1 MENGFKQVYSWEFLN
16 EPLWRW
22 FVMFGIFLLIA
33 ASWRHI
39 LEYMK

>member
-1 MENGFKQVYSWEFLN
+1 MDNPISKATNWEFLN

-22 FVMFGIFLLIA
+22 FVMFGIFILIA
-33 ASWRHI
+33 ATWRYI